1 MRQILVAALCAL
13 LFSFPAGAQA
23 LDSAPEGV
31 PSVLDISSGVT
42 SHVQGI
48 AVNLEKGELYF
59 SFTTRFIRTDLKGKV
74 LGTIDRIQ
82 GHLGAMTFNPEDGCV
97 YASLECKNDE
107 IGASIAKKLG
117 VPMWE
122 GTYFYVAVIDVAKV
136 DRLEMDPENDP
147 VLRTVFIQPAV
158 EDNEAGVQLPD
169 GVREH
174 RFGCSGIDGV
184 TIGPEPGQSFEGALP
199 PTIPRGSRP
208 TDIASGSVPVSAG
221 RSEERHRSAPNNCL
235 YVAYGVYGDV
245 ARTDNDYQ
253 VLLCYPLD
261 QIKKY
266 AQTVS
271 FGTMHTSGPSKP
283 WRKFF
288 VRTGNT
294 NYGVQNLAYDPF
306 TGYLLMAV
314 YRGKKEQFPNYSLYA
329 VDLAAK
335 PFKARLEGVPYRT
348 CRQWQLPLAADGLL
362 HESSGIR
369 GWNFRWGSTGLFPL
383 GGGYYLFSENY
394 RGMETG
400 IEGCRTHLMRWTGDP
415 EHPFAPAR

>member
-1 MRQILVAALCAL
+1 MKSILAAALCAL
-13 LFSFPAGAQA
+13 LCCFHAGAQDPVLGA
-23 LDSAPEGV
+23 FPTKL
-31 PSVLDISSGVT
+31 PSVLDISSGVST
-42 SHVQGI
+42 HVQGI
-48 AVNLEKGELYF
+48 AVNREKGEMYF
-59 SFTTRFIRTDLKGKV
+59 SFTTRFIRTDLKGRV

-107 IGASIAKKLG
+107 IGVSIAKKLG

-122 GTYFYVAVIDVAKV
+122 GSYFYVAIIDVAKV
-136 DRLEMDPENDP
+136 DRIGMDPENDP
-147 VLRTVFIQPAV
+147 VLRTVCIKPSV
-158 EDNEAGVQLPD
+158 DDNLARVQLPE

-184 TIGPEPGQSFEGALP
+184 TIGPAPGEDGA
-199 PTIPRGSRP
+199 
-208 TDIASGSVPVSAG
+208 
-221 RSEERHRSAPNNCL
+221 ERFL
-235 YVAYGVYGDV
+235 YVAYGIYGDPS
-245 ARTDNDYQ
+245 RSDNDYQ
-253 VLLCYPLD
+253 VLLCYPLE
-261 QIKKY
+261 QVKQY

-294 NYGVQNLAYDPF
+294 NYGVQNLAFDPY

-314 YRGKKEQFPNYSLYA
+314 YRGKKQQFPNYSLYA
-329 VDLAAK
+329 ADLSK
-335 PFKARLEGVPYRT
+335 RPFKARLEGVPYRK
-348 CRQWQLPLAADGLL
+348 CKQWQLPLAEDGIL
-362 HESSGIR
+362 HEASGIR

-394 RGMETG
+394 KGMETG
-400 IEGCRTHLMRWTGDP
+400 IEGCRTHLMRWTGDTAQ
-415 EHPFAPAR
+415 PFAPAR

>member
-23 LDSAPEGV
+23 LDPAPEGV

-184 TIGPEPGQSFEGALP
+184 TIGPRPGG
-199 PTIPRGSRP
+199 G
-208 TDIASGSVPVSAG
+208 G
-221 RSEERHRSAPNNCL
+221 NNCL

-394 RGMETG
+394 KGMETG

>member
-23 LDSAPEGV
+23 QDPAPEGV

-147 VLRTVFIQPAV
+147 VLRTVFIKPAV
-158 EDNEAGVQLPD
+158 EDNEAGVQLPE

-184 TIGPEPGQSFEGALP
+184 TIGPEPGG
-199 PTIPRGSRP
+199 G
-208 TDIASGSVPVSAG
+208 G
-221 RSEERHRSAPNNCL
+221 NNCL

-394 RGMETG
+394 KGMETG

>member
-1 MRQILVAALCAL
+1 MKRYLIAAACLLLCLHSGAQV
-13 LFSFPAGAQA
+13 PAG
-23 LDSAPEGV
+23 L

-48 AVNLEKGELYF
+48 AVNGEKGEIYY
-59 SFTTRFIRTDLKGKV
+59 SFTTRFIRTDLKGKL

-82 GHLGAMTFNPEDGCV
+82 GHLGAMTYNPADGCV

-117 VPMWE
+117 VPLWE

-136 DRLEMDPENDP
+136 DRIGMDPEDDP
-147 VLRTVFIQPAV
+147 VLRTVCINPAV
-158 EDNEAGVQLPD
+158 DDNVASVQLPD

-184 TIGPEPGQSFEGALP
+184 TIGPAPGGIARKGAFV
-199 PTIPRGSRP
+199 SR
-208 TDIASGSVPVSAG
+208 SAG
-221 RSEERHRSAPNNCL
+221 SPDCI
-235 YVAYGVYGDV
+235 YVAYGIYGDV
-245 ARTDNDYQ
+245 SRTDNDYQ
-253 VLLCYPLD
+253 VLLCYHLD
-261 QIKKY
+261 EFKSY
-266 AQTVS
+266 ARTVS
-271 FGTMHTSGPSKP
+271 FGTMHTSGPAKP

-314 YRGKKEQFPNYSLYA
+314 YRGRKPQYPNYSLYA
-329 VDLAAK
+329 ADLAAQ
-335 PFKARLEGVPYRT
+335 PFKARLEGVPYRK
-348 CRQWQLPLAADGLL
+348 CRQWQLPLANDGLL
-362 HESSGIR
+362 HEASGIR

-394 RGMETG
+394 RGLETG
-400 IEGCRTHLMRWTGDP
+400 IEGCRTHVMRWTADP
-415 EHPFAPAR
+415 AEPFAPAAP

>member
-1 MRQILVAALCAL
+1 MRQIFAAALCAL

-23 LDSAPEGV
+23 LDPAPEGV

-117 VPMWE
+117 VPMRE

-147 VLRTVFIQPAV
+147 VLRTVFIKPAV

-184 TIGPEPGQSFEGALP
+184 TIGPRPGG
-199 PTIPRGSRP
+199 G
-208 TDIASGSVPVSAG
+208 G
-221 RSEERHRSAPNNCL
+221 NNCL

-283 WRKFF
+283 WRKIF

>member
-1 MRQILVAALCAL
+1 MRRLFIAALCVL
-13 LFSFPAGAQA
+13 LCCFRTVAQDPVLGAFPTD
-23 LDSAPEGV
+23 L
-31 PSVLDISSGVT
+31 PSVLDISSGVST
-42 SHVQGI
+42 HVQGI
-48 AVNLEKGELYF
+48 AVNREKGEMYF

-107 IGASIAKKLG
+107 IGAGIAKKLG

-122 GTYFYVAVIDVAKV
+122 GSYFYVAVIDVAKV
-136 DRLEMDPENDP
+136 DQIGMDPENDP
-147 VLRTVFIQPAV
+147 VLRTVCIKPSV
-158 EDNEAGVQLPD
+158 DDNLARVQLPE

-184 TIGPEPGQSFEGALP
+184 TIGPVPGGDGA
-199 PTIPRGSRP
+199 
-208 TDIASGSVPVSAG
+208 
-221 RSEERHRSAPNNCL
+221 ERCL
-235 YVAYGVYGDV
+235 YVAYGIYGDTS
-245 ARTDNDYQ
+245 RSYNDYQ
-253 VLLCYPLD
+253 ILLCYTLD
-261 QIKKY
+261 QMEQY
-266 AQTVS
+266 AKTVS

-294 NYGVQNLAYDPF
+294 NDGVQNLAYDPF

-314 YRGKKEQFPNYSLYA
+314 YRGKKEQYPNYSLYA

-335 PFKARLEGVPYRT
+335 PFKARLEGVPYRK
-348 CRQWQLPLAADGLL
+348 CKQWQLALAEDGIL
-362 HESSGIR
+362 HEASGIR
-369 GWNFRWGSTGLFPL
+369 GWNYHEGSTGICPV

-394 RGMETG
+394 KGLETG
-400 IEGCRTHLMRWTGDP
+400 IEGCRTHLLRWTGDTSR
-415 EHPFAPAR
+415 PFAPAR